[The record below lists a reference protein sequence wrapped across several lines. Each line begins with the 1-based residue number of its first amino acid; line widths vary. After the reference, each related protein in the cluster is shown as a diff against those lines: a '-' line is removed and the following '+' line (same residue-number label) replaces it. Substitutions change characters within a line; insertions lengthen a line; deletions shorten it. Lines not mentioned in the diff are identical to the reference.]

1 MCVLGG
7 VYLEKAIVQRLT
19 DYIWL
24 GGDAFDHGQLVSTSR
39 LFTAIKSSI
48 SALQTYYQSLETLHL
63 QADSFPFVREF
74 GEQKFK
80 YLLRL
85 APDYPSRLLYK
96 AQLDDPSGNLLV
108 VKFVSTYHAEAHR
121 LLAQRQLA
129 PSLHYAGTEDSARS
143 LYGGRYMVVMDFVD
157 GTSPDALTGAQFA
170 EVKEAVTLLHSKN
183 LVFGDL
189 RLPNILLKDGKV
201 TIIDFDWC
209 GKAGDARYPA
219 ELNLD
224 RELGWPPGVQPGL
237 IMQKEHDL
245 FMLGKL
251 PVQE

>member
-7 VYLEKAIVQRLT
+7 VYLEKVIVQRLT

-48 SALQTYYQSLETLHL
+48 STLQTYYQSLETRHSE
-63 QADSFPFVREF
+63 ADPFPFAREF

-80 YLLRL
+80 YLSRL
-85 APDYPSRLLYK
+85 APEYPSKLLYK
-96 AQLDDPSGNLLV
+96 AQLDNLSGRLAGCKVRINLSCRSSSL
-108 VKFVSTYHAEAHR
+108 FP
-121 LLAQRQLA
+121 AQ
-129 PSLHYAGTEDSARS
+129 P

-170 EVKEAVTLLHSKN
+170 KVKKAVTLLRSKN

-189 RLPNILLKDGKV
+189 RLPNILPKGGRV
-201 TIIDFDWC
+201 MIIDFNWC
-209 GKAGDARYPA
+209 GGAGDARYPA

-224 RELGWPPGVQPGL
+224 RELGWPSGVRPGL

-251 PVQE
+251 PVPSRE